1 MITQISNFQFQTVN
15 GYNMDKKVAVMGV
28 GNVLLKD
35 EGIGARV
42 VEEIRASYRFDK
54 RVRLVDGGTGG
65 YSLIYQ
71 IKDSDFLIMVDAVDI
86 GVKPG
91 SIVKYKLDGSHAT
104 GFYGGGPE
112 SPEHLSPH
120 QIGILDVINI
130 SRTLYGHPEVVKIIG
145 IQPLDMSFSSDL
157 EVTPEIRS
165 IIPKVV
171 SHVLKEINAL
181 GVSCLA

>member
-1 MITQISNFQFQTVN
+1 
-15 GYNMDKKVAVMGV
+15 MGV
-28 GNVLLKD
+28 GNILLKD

-54 RVRLVDGGTGG
+54 RVRLLDGGTGG

-71 IKDSDFLIMVDAVDI
+71 IKDSDFLILIDAVDA
-86 GVKPG
+86 GAEPG
-91 SIVKYKLDGSHAT
+91 SIIKYRLDGSHQ
-104 GFYGGGPE
+104 GGGPE
-112 SPEHLSPH
+112 GPEHLSTH
-120 QIGILDVINI
+120 QIGILDIINI
-130 SRTLYGHPEVVKIIG
+130 SRILYGHPEVVKIIG
-145 IQPLDMSFSSDL
+145 IQPLDMSLGSDL

-171 SHVLKEINAL
+171 SQVLKELNAL